1 MRSMEAL
8 VLCLA
13 AAASGFAQGVSIK
26 GVVKDAAGSPVAGVL
41 LKLEK
46 SGYQT
51 ASGADGTFTLAEGAT
66 SLAPLAP
73 SGEVRSVL
81 SFDAQGR
88 LLFARLP
95 GRAVARERAWPHFGF
110 QALRVETGARGPRLA
125 KASVSAGFRDVVLA
139 GKSGFLNY
147 RVGVNAPSVTGLEI
161 RLIAAAGSVTDADG
175 NAYQT
180 VRLGNQEWTVEHFR
194 CTKYNN
200 GAAIPLI
207 PEQSQWNA
215 RTSPAMCYPGNMT
228 NPDSIRKWGA
238 LYNWH
243 AVNTKKLAP
252 AGWRVPSDADW
263 MALQNHLIG
272 AGFNHDGT
280 TTGNKIG
287 KAMAAQTDWA
297 GSTAAGAVGNDQAK
311 NNRSGFNGMP
321 IGFRDRGGTF
331 TSRGT
336 RCIMSSTDNKEGL
349 YGWFADID
357 NASAGLRYS
366 DDWMSM
372 GFAIRLVK
380 GNP

>member
-1 MRSMEAL
+1 MQGMKAT

-13 AAASGFAQGVSIK
+13 AAACAMAQGVSIK
-26 GVVKDAAGSPVAGVL
+26 GIVKDASGAPVAGAI

-46 SGYQT
+46 AGYQA
-51 ASGADGTFTLAEGAT
+51 ASGADGTFTLTEGAA

-73 SGEVRSVL
+73 SGDAHSVL
-81 SFDAQGR
+81 AFDANGR
-88 LLFARLP
+88 LLFTRIT
-95 GRAVARERAWPHFGF
+95 GRMEARERALPRFGF
-110 QALRVETGARGPRLA
+110 QALRVEAGPRGLRLA
-125 KASVSAGFRDVVLA
+125 KASASAGFRDVVLA
-139 GKSGFLNY
+139 GKPGFLNY

-161 RLIAAAGSVTDADG
+161 RLLAAAGTVTDADG
-175 NAYQT
+175 NVYQT
-180 VRLGNQEWTVEHFR
+180 VKLGNQEWTVEHFR
-194 CTKYNN
+194 CTRYND

-215 RTSPAMCYPGNMT
+215 RTSPAMCYPGNLA

-252 AGWRVPSDADW
+252 AGWRVPGDPDW
-263 MALQNHLIG
+263 MALQSYLIG

-280 TTGNKIG
+280 TSGNKIG

-321 IGFRDRGGTF
+321 IGYRDRGGNF
-331 TSRGT
+331 TGRGT
-336 RCIMSSTDNKEGL
+336 RCIMSSTNNKEGL
-349 YGWFADID
+349 YGWFADLD